1 MACACAC
8 GPSVNR
14 TLTIELNVEKVILY
28 FKLIS
33 SDKNYLEFNISLTL
47 CLKIRNRL
55 QEIPLIKGFSAVPR
69 ALPSFTKIFSFDLVE
84 LSLPKLFSNIL

>member
-1 MACACAC
+1 MPCAC

-14 TLTIELNVEKVILY
+14 TLAIELNVEKVILN

-47 CLKIRNRL
+47 CLKIRKSPPRNPTHQRL
-55 QEIPLIKGFSAVPR
+55 FS
-69 ALPSFTKIFSFDLVE
+69 STK
-84 LSLPKLFSNIL
+84 SLPEFH